1 MVGVEFMSLL
11 LLIILVIIVN
21 AFLFYLN
28 KDAELPNRNAVKN
41 LRKLYEKRKKERAKK
56 HKEFANILNR
66 KVNDNK

>member
-1 MVGVEFMSLL
+1 
-11 LLIILVIIVN
+11 
-21 AFLFYLN
+21 LFYLN

>member
-1 MVGVEFMSLL
+1 MSMF
-11 LLIILVIIVN
+11 LLIVLVISIN

-28 KDAELPNRNAVKN
+28 RSAELPNRNAVKE
-41 LRKLYEKRKKERAKK
+41 LRKLYENRKKERAKK

>member
-1 MVGVEFMSLL
+1 MSLF

-21 AFLFYLN
+21 AFLFYLS

-56 HKEFANILNR
+56 YKEFANILNR